1 MRTARGA
8 VVLLALTVS
17 APASAADENK
27 DLDLIPQGIPDETTE
42 PGTTPPVSAPTRQN
56 LYLENALSLDTRR
69 QSVVPFPPPQPDDWE
84 ERLFFDARR
93 EWVLGD
99 GVSLALSDRFNFRAE
114 SDFDF
119 PSRET
124 IRNDFRE
131 GYASWEAAPR
141 TYLDLGRINVK
152 NGVAVGFNPT
162 DFFKTRAV
170 VEPLT
175 ADPAVLREDR
185 LGTLMARAQHVWNGG
200 AVVGVFA
207 PALYQPSPVFT
218 NTDLPRFDPMFDRT
232 NAHDRWLLKGNVD
245 ITADFSPELLYYR
258 EGDRSH
264 FGANITQSIGQSTIG
279 YVEWAGGRRASL
291 ISDALT
297 YGRQTGT
304 LPFAAP
310 SALPV
315 DTGLHFQNDLAAGF
329 SYTTE
334 TKITFNLEYHFH
346 QAGFSRQDWDN
357 WFRIGRAN
365 ASVAPVTGE
374 LWFIRGYAAEQQ
386 EPISTHSTFLRA
398 DWTDAVVKDLEI
410 TGFVNTDLYDGS
422 SLAQIAADYYL
433 SRSWTIGVLAAGDLG
448 RRRSDFGS
456 LPTAETVFLKL
467 VRYF

>member
-1 MRTARGA
+1 M
-8 VVLLALTVS
+8 LLASVVS
-17 APASAADENK
+17 APAFAADENK
-27 DLDLIPQGIPDETTE
+27 DLDLIPQGIPGPNE
-42 PGTTPPVSAPTRQN
+42 PGAPPPVPTVAGQN
-56 LYLENALSLDTRR
+56 LYLENALELDGLRR
-69 QSVVPFPPPQPDDWE
+69 PVVPFPPPQPPDWE
-84 ERLFFDARR
+84 ELLFFDARR
-93 EWVLGD
+93 EWALGG
-99 GVSLALSDRFNFRAE
+99 GVSLALSDRLNLRAE
-114 SDFDF
+114 NDIDF
-119 PSRET
+119 PSQET
-124 IRNDFRE
+124 LRNDFRE
-131 GYASWEAAPR
+131 GYVSWEAVPR
-141 TYLDLGRINVK
+141 TYLDAGRINLK
-152 NGVAVGFNPT
+152 SGAALGFNPT

-175 ADPAVLREDR
+175 ADPTVLREDR
-185 LGTLMARAQHVWNGG
+185 LGTLMARAQHVWDGG
-200 AVVGVFA
+200 AITAAFA

-245 ITADFSPELLYYR
+245 IAADFSPELLYYR

-264 FGANITQSIGQSTIG
+264 FGANITQSIGQSVVG

-315 DTGLHFQNDLAAGF
+315 DSSLHFQNDLAAGF

-365 ASVAPVTGE
+365 ASLAPVASE

-386 EPISTHSTFLRA
+386 EPISTHSAFLRA
-398 DWTDAVVKDLEI
+398 DWTDAIIKDLEI
-410 TGFVNTDLYDGS
+410 IGFIDTDLYDGS
-422 SLAQIAADYYL
+422 SLAQVTVNYYL
-433 SRSWTIGVLAAGDLG
+433 SRDWTIGVLGAADLG
-448 RRRSDFGS
+448 RRHSDFGS
-456 LPTAETVFLKL
+456 LPTADTVIFEL